1 MASQQIDR
9 LKGLVYKVEDRE
21 KAVEQERKAKEEK
34 DGLLKEI
41 RRKYEELH
49 LMVFKLLKFL
59 FF

>member
-41 RRKYEELH
+41 RRKYEELQRANE
-49 LMVFKLLKFL
+49 KL
-59 FF
+59 

>member
-9 LKGLVYKVEDRE
+9 LKGLAYRVDDRE

-41 RRKYEELH
+41 RRKY
-49 LMVFKLLKFL
+49 
-59 FF
+59 